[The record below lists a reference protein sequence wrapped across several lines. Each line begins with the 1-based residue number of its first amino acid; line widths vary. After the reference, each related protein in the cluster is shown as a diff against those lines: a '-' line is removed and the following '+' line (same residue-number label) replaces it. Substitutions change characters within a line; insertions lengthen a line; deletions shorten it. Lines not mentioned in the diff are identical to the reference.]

1 MKNRW
6 NDSDA
11 SAAIKTYKDVSE
23 DIALRV
29 YTSRLIGADPA
40 LVLHGGGNTS
50 VKSSAKNR
58 VGEAVPTLFVKGSGW
73 DLDTLEPPGLPGVK
87 LDALLKLRQ
96 LDTLSDEDMVN
107 EQRINLLDASSPN
120 PSVETLLHAF
130 LPHKFVDHSHADSIL
145 VIANQPNVEALCRE
159 IYGDTFALV
168 SYIMPGFLLAKAAA
182 EAYERNPDVKGLVL
196 VNHGLFTFGETA
208 KESYDRHIE
217 AVTLVEKFIAGKK
230 KRTLTASKK
239 PKTAL
244 SGADIFAQ
252 VAPVLR
258 GLYADQTGLSW
269 TVHHR
274 EDASALEFAGSKE
287 CAIWSQIGTV
297 TPDHVIRTKQKPLLL
312 NLQCLDDSSELWK
325 EISRS
330 LDGYIENYHHY
341 FQTNKQAKEVEVRG
355 KSSNQNQEA
364 PHVVSNFPLAGAS
377 ALRVGVVE
385 KKELDPLPRVILL
398 AGVGLVTIGKTVK
411 ETGISADLYQ
421 HTIDVI
427 YKAFSV
433 GQYAPLNE
441 SDLFDMEYWSL
452 EQAKLGKSQPKKLQ
466 GKVVAI
472 SGAASGI
479 GLATARLFAEHGANL
494 FLLDRDGEK
503 LAAVKAGLKKELKAS
518 VATHVTDVT
527 DDKAIAEAFAHLTQT
542 FGGLDIL
549 ISNAGN
555 AMQGR
560 IGDVAS
566 EELRKSFDLNFFA
579 HQALAGQ
586 AVKLFLAQRTGGVL
600 LFNASK
606 AAFNPGKNFGPYAL
620 PKAAVVA
627 LTKQYALDYG
637 KDGIRANAV
646 NADRV
651 RTGLFTPDVIKERS
665 SARGLTPDDYFKNNL
680 LGKEVFGADVAQG
693 FLDLALAEKTTG
705 SVITIDGGNIAASPR

>member
-1 MKNRW
+1 MENRW
-6 NDSDA
+6 NDADA
-11 SAAIKTYKDVSE
+11 ETAIKTYQDVSK
-23 DIALRV
+23 DLALRV

-58 VGEAVPTLFVKGSGW
+58 VGEEVAALFVKGSGW

-87 LDALLKLRQ
+87 LDNLLKLRQ
-96 LDTLSDEDMVN
+96 LDSLSDEDMVN

-145 VIANQPNVEALCRE
+145 VIANQPNSEELCRE
-159 IYGDTFALV
+159 IYGDTFQLV
-168 SYIMPGFLLAKAAA
+168 PYIMPGFLLAKAAA
-182 EAYERNPDVKGLVL
+182 EAYEKNSNVNGLVL
-196 VNHGLFTFGETA
+196 VNHGLFTFGETP

-217 AVTLVEKFIAGKK
+217 AVTLAEKFIAGKK
-230 KRTLTASKK
+230 KKSLTPSQK

-244 SGADIFAQ
+244 SGAEIFAR

-258 GLYADQTGLSW
+258 GLYAGKTGLSW
-269 TVHHR
+269 TVHQR
-274 EDASALEFAGSKE
+274 EDSAALEFATSEE
-287 CAIWSQIGTV
+287 CATWSQIGTV

-312 NLQCLDDSSELWK
+312 NPQCLDDRDTLW
-325 EISRS
+325 EEVSRS
-330 LDGYIENYHHY
+330 LETYSENYHQY
-341 FQTNKQAKEVEVRG
+341 FNTNKEVKG
-355 KSSNQNQEA
+355 
-364 PHVVSNFPLAGAS
+364 
-377 ALRVGVVE
+377 VE

-427 YKAFSV
+427 HKAYSV
-433 GQYAPLNE
+433 GQYTPLKE
-441 SDLFDMEYWSL
+441 DDLFDMEYWSL
-452 EQAKLGKSQPKKLQ
+452 EQAKLGKSQPKKMQ
-466 GKVVAI
+466 GKVVTI

-494 FLLDRDGEK
+494 FLLDRDGEQ
-503 LAAVKAGLKKELKAS
+503 LSAAKAGLKKDLKAS
-518 VATHVTDVT
+518 VVTQVLDVT
-527 DDKAIAEAFAHLTQT
+527 DDKAVVKAFDHLVQK

-560 IGDVAS
+560 IGDVGAD
-566 EELRKSFDLNFFA
+566 ELRASFDLNFFA
-579 HQALAGQ
+579 HQALASK

-620 PKAAVVA
+620 PKSAVVA

-637 KDGIRANAV
+637 KEGIRANAV

-651 RTGLFTPDVIKERS
+651 RTGLFTSDVIQERS
-665 SARGLTPDDYFKNNL
+665 AARGLTPDEYFKNNL
-680 LGKEVFGADVAQG
+680 LEKEVFDTDVAQG

>member
-1 MKNRW
+1 MQNQW
-6 NDSDA
+6 NDIDA
-11 SAAIKTYKDVSE
+11 RACIKKYSHYSE

-50 VKSSAKNR
+50 VKSTLVDRIGETIR
-58 VGEAVPTLFVKGSGW
+58 VLYVKGSGW

-87 LDALLKLRQ
+87 LDYLLKLRS
-96 LDTLSDEDMVN
+96 LDRLSDEDMVN
-107 EQRINLLDASSPN
+107 DQRTNLLDAKSPN

-130 LPHKFVDHSHADSIL
+130 LPHKFIDHSHADAIL
-145 VIANQPNVEALCRE
+145 VIANQPNGKELCRE
-159 IYGDTFALV
+159 IYGDTLAVV

-182 EAYERNPDVKGLVL
+182 QAYEKNPDVRGLIL

-217 AVTLVEKFIAGKK
+217 AVTLAENFIAGKK
-230 KRTLTASKK
+230 KKILTPSKK
-239 PKTAL
+239 SKTAL
-244 SGADIFAQ
+244 GGAAIFAQ
-252 VAPVLR
+252 VAPILR
-258 GLYADQTGLSW
+258 GLYADKTGFSW
-269 TVHHR
+269 TVHQR
-274 EDASALEFAGSKE
+274 EDAYAKEFATSKE
-287 CAIWSQIGTV
+287 CATWSQIGTV

-312 NLQCLDDSSELWK
+312 NPQRLDDPLELWE

-330 LDGYIENYHHY
+330 LDVYIENYHRY
-341 FQTNKQAKEVEVRG
+341 FETNKQAEELEVRQ
-355 KSSNQNQEA
+355 KSSNRNQKA
-364 PHVVSNFPLAGAS
+364 LPGVSNFPLAGAS
-377 ALRVGVVE
+377 APRGVVE

-427 YKAFSV
+427 HKAFSV
-433 GQYAPLNE
+433 GEYTPLKDD
-441 SDLFDMEYWSL
+441 DLFDMEYWSL
-452 EQAKLGKSQPKKLQ
+452 EQAKLGKSKPKKLQ
-466 GKVVAI
+466 GKIVAI

-479 GLATARLFAEHGANL
+479 GLATARLFALNGANL

-503 LAAVKAGLKKELKAS
+503 LKAVEADLKKELKAS
-518 VATHVTDVT
+518 VVAHAVDVT
-527 DDKAIAEAFAHLTQT
+527 DDQAVTEAFDRLAQT

-560 IGDVAS
+560 IGDVGAD
-566 EELRKSFDLNFFA
+566 ELRKSFDLNFFA
-579 HQALAGQ
+579 HQALASH
-586 AVKLFLAQRTGGVL
+586 AVKLFLGQRTGGVL

-620 PKAAVVA
+620 PKSAVVA

-637 KDGIRANAV
+637 KEGIRANAV

-651 RTGLFTPDVIKERS
+651 RTGLFTKDVIKERS

-680 LGKEVFGADVAQG
+680 LEKEVFDTDVAQG

>member
-6 NDSDA
+6 DNKDA
-11 SAAIKTYKDVSE
+11 ALAIKTYADVAE

-50 VKSSAKNR
+50 VKSPATNR
-58 VGEAVPTLFVKGSGW
+58 VGEKVSTLYVKGSGW
-73 DLDTLEPPGLPGVK
+73 DLDTLAPPGLPGVK
-87 LDALLKLRQ
+87 LDSLLKLRQ
-96 LDTLSDEDMVN
+96 LEGLSDEDMVN
-107 EQRINLLDASSPN
+107 EQRINLLNASSPN

-145 VIANQPNVEALCRE
+145 VIANQPDTEAICRE

-168 SYIMPGFLLAKAAA
+168 PYIMPGFLLAKASA
-182 EAYERNPDVKGLVL
+182 EAYEKTPAVRGLIL

-217 AVTLVEKFIAGKK
+217 AVTLAENFIAGKK
-230 KRTLTASKK
+230 NKILTPANGS
-239 PKTAL
+239 KTAL
-244 SGADIFAQ
+244 SGAEIFAR
-252 VAPVLR
+252 VAPILR
-258 GLYADQTGLSW
+258 GLYTGKTGLSW
-269 TVHHR
+269 TVHQR
-274 EDASALEFAGSKE
+274 EDTVASEFAGSQE
-287 CAIWSQIGTV
+287 CATWSQIGTV

-312 NLQCLDDSSELWK
+312 NLKFLDDREALRE

-330 LDGYIENYHHY
+330 LDTYVENYDRY
-341 FQTNKQAKEVEVRG
+341 FEANKQAK
-355 KSSNQNQEA
+355 
-364 PHVVSNFPLAGAS
+364 
-377 ALRVGVVE
+377 GVA
-385 KKELDPLPRVILL
+385 KKQLDPLPRVILL
-398 AGVGLVTIGKTVK
+398 KGVGLVTIGKTVK
-411 ETGISADLYQ
+411 ETGIAADLYQ
-421 HTIDVI
+421 HTIDI
-427 YKAFSV
+427 IHKAFSV
-433 GQYAPLNE
+433 GEYTPLKDD
-441 SDLFDMEYWSL
+441 DLFDMEYWSL
-452 EQAKLGKSQPKKLQ
+452 EQAKLGKSKPKKLQ

-479 GLATARLFAEHGANL
+479 GLATARLFATLGANL
-494 FLLDRDGEK
+494 FLLDCDNEK
-503 LAAVKAGLKKELKAS
+503 LYAAQAGLKKDHNAS
-518 VATHVTDVT
+518 VVTHALDVT
-527 DDKAIAEAFAHLTQT
+527 DDNAVTEAFDHLTET

-555 AMQGR
+555 APQGR
-560 IGDVAS
+560 IGDVTS
-566 EELRKSFDLNFFA
+566 GELRKSFDLNFFA
-579 HQALAGQ
+579 HQALASK
-586 AVKLFLAQRTGGVL
+586 AVQLFLAQRTGGVL

-620 PKAAVVA
+620 PKSAVVA

-651 RTGLFTPDVIKERS
+651 RTGLFTKDVIKERS

-680 LGKEVFGADVAQG
+680 LEEEVYDTDVAQG

-705 SVITIDGGNIAASPR
+705 SIITIDGGNIAASPR